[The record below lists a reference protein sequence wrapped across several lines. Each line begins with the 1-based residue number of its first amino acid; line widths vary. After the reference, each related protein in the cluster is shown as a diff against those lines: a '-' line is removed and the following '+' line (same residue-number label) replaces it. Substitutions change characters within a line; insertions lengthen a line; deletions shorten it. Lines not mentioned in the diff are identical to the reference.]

1 MSNIFERATRE
12 KTRFSFKGV
21 LSVEDL
27 WDLSVNELDGMFKTL
42 NSKLKVEKE
51 ESLIGPKN
59 KTTTD
64 LEFKV
69 EIVRYIVGVKLEE
82 ATAREVEASKREKK
96 QKILGILVEKQNAD
110 LLTKSTEE
118 LTKMLEEL

>member
-1 MSNIFERATRE
+1 
-12 KTRFSFKGV
+12 
-21 LSVEDL
+21 
-27 WDLSVNELDGMFKTL
+27 MFKTL

>member
-1 MSNIFERATRE
+1 LSNIFERATRE